1 MEYKKRCLFS
11 EVEDIISEMAEECL
25 DEAVA
30 EQGEDY
36 RVMVTN
42 PFIYMP
48 SRNLYFAP
56 MEYYEMNEE
65 GEYEID
71 WDGTAVFKLEG
82 GLLKLICYE
91 QDTPILT
98 ANNLLYEEG
107 KTLDICNEK
116 VTIMMLADLVDTQ
129 DTAAKE
135 EIIAAAFENKQVA

>member
-1 MEYKKRCLFS
+1 
-11 EVEDIISEMAEECL
+11 MAEECL

-48 SRNLYFAP
+48 SKNLYFAP
-56 MEYYEMNEE
+56 MEFYEMSED

-82 GLLKLICYE
+82 GLLKLMCYE
-91 QDTPILT
+91 QDSLMLT
-98 ANNLLYEEG
+98 AHNLLYEDG
-107 KTLDICNEK
+107 KTLDIGNEK
-116 VTIMMLADLVDTQ
+116 VTVMMLADLVETQ

-135 EIIAAAFENKQVA
+135 EIVAAAFESKQVA